1 MIYRLELENFYSVRD
16 AQVLDLSIPP
26 NVPVGNDRFAALF
39 PGSPYRAPKVVAI
52 YGANASGKTTIL
64 KALNFLFSFARDSV
78 QRTVPGF
85 AGLERFNDLVSMSRP
100 IRLAV
105 ELGGIMDFAPDTIKR
120 IGAGEE
126 PAYGLLRYELEIEVK
141 EGAAVR
147 VSTEALRQRP
157 DGKGKWQRVFERDAQ
172 GDVKGSASFP
182 MTGYR
187 HLLNT
192 LQPNVSVISSFA
204 IFQHPTA
211 NLFVEQLSRVIASF
225 GAVAASNDQAIVN
238 FLASNSDVLQALNSD
253 LRRIDIGVEAMRIE
267 HGPSGPFPMF
277 KHEGL
282 VLEMP
287 WQLESSGTQAF
298 IRIFPLLSMALARG
312 GIAIIDEFDL
322 MIHPLVLPE
331 ILGWFH
337 DHEKRNPLNAQLW
350 ITCHSASLLDDLAK
364 EEIVFAEKDSEGRT
378 SIYSLMDIKAVRRD
392 ENLYSKYLS
401 GAYGAVPHIG

>member
-1 MIYRLELENFYSVRD
+1 MLYRLELENFYSVRD
-16 AQVLDLSIPP
+16 PQVLDLAIPP
-26 NVPVGNDRFAALF
+26 NVPAEEERFAPLF
-39 PGSPYRAPKVVAI
+39 EGSPYRAPKVVAI

-64 KALNFLFSFARDSV
+64 KALNFIFSFAKDSV

-85 AGLERFNDLVSMSRP
+85 AGLERFNDAASMSRP

-105 ELGGIMDFAPDTIKR
+105 ELGGIMDFAPDTMKR
-120 IGAGEE
+120 IEAGDA

-141 EGAAVR
+141 DGAAVR
-147 VSTEALRQRP
+147 VTSEALRQRP

-182 MTGYR
+182 ITGYR

-192 LQPNVSVISSFA
+192 LQPNVSVVSSFA
-204 IFQHPTA
+204 MFQHPTA
-211 NLFVEQLSRVIASF
+211 ALFVEQLSYVIASLGGG
-225 GAVAASNDQAIVN
+225 GAPNDRAVVD
-238 FLASNSDVLQALNSD
+238 FLASDSKLVEALNAD

-267 HGPSGPFPMF
+267 YGPGGPYPMF

-282 VLEMP
+282 DLEMP
-287 WQLESSGTQAF
+287 WQLESNGTQAF
-298 IRIFPLLSMALARG
+298 IRIFPLLTLALARG

-337 DHEKRNPLNAQLW
+337 DSETRNPHNAQLW

-364 EEIVFAEKDSEGRT
+364 EEVVFAEKDNEGRT
-378 SIYSLMDIKAVRRD
+378 SIYSLMDIKAVRRGD
-392 ENLYSKYLS
+392 NLYSKYLS

>member
-1 MIYRLELENFYSVRD
+1 MLYRLELENFYSVRD
-16 AQVLDLSIPP
+16 AKVLDLTIPP
-26 NVPVGNDRFAALF
+26 NVPAEEERFAPLF

-78 QRTVPGF
+78 QRTASGF
-85 AGLERFNDLVSMSRP
+85 VGLERFNDTGSMSRP
-100 IRLAV
+100 IRLAI
-105 ELGGIMDFAPDTIKR
+105 ELGGIMNFAPDLVKR
-120 IGAGEE
+120 VEAGEA
-126 PAYGLLRYELEIEVK
+126 PSYGLLRYELEIEVK
-141 EGAAVR
+141 GGAAVG
-147 VSTEALRQRP
+147 VTSEALRQRP
-157 DGKGKWQRVFERDAQ
+157 DSKGKWQRVFERDAQ
-172 GDVKGSASFP
+172 GDVRGSASFP
-182 MTGYR
+182 ITGYR

-204 IFQHPTA
+204 MFQHPTA
-211 NLFVEQLSRVIASF
+211 ALFVERLSHVIANLGWD
-225 GAVAASNDQAIVN
+225 GAPNDQTVVN
-238 FLASNSDVLQALNSD
+238 FLALNSKLVDSLNAD
-253 LRRIDIGVEAMRIE
+253 LRRIDIGVETMRIE
-267 HGPSGPFPMF
+267 HGPNGPFPLF

-282 VLEMP
+282 DLEMP
-287 WQLESSGTQAF
+287 WQLESGGTRAF
-298 IRIFPLLSMALARG
+298 IRIFPLLSLALARG

-337 DHEKRNPLNAQLW
+337 NQQSRNPLNAQLW

-392 ENLYSKYLS
+392 DNLYSKYLS
-401 GAYGAVPHIG
+401 GAYGAVPQIG

>member
-1 MIYRLELENFYSVRD
+1 MLYRLELENFYSVRD
-16 AQVLDLSIPP
+16 AQALDLAIPP
-26 NVPVGNDRFAALF
+26 NVPAEEERFAPLF
-39 PGSPYRAPKVVAI
+39 EGSPYRAPKVVAI

-64 KALNFLFSFARDSV
+64 KALNFLFSFAKDSV

-85 AGLERFNDLVSMSRP
+85 AGLERFNDTASMSRP

-105 ELGGIMDFAPDTIKR
+105 ELGGIMDFAPNVVKR
-120 IGAGEE
+120 MEAGMA

-141 EGAAVR
+141 DGAAVR
-147 VSTEALRQRP
+147 VTSEALRQRP

-172 GDVKGSASFP
+172 GEVKGSASFP
-182 MTGYR
+182 ITGYR

-204 IFQHPTA
+204 MFQHPTA
-211 NLFVEQLSRVIASF
+211 ALFVEQLSHVIANLGWD
-225 GAVAASNDQAIVN
+225 GAPNDQAVVN
-238 FLASNSDVLQALNSD
+238 FLASDSNLVDTLNAD

-267 HGPSGPFPMF
+267 HGPNGPFPMF

-282 VLEMP
+282 DLEMP
-287 WQLESSGTQAF
+287 WQLESSGTRAF
-298 IRIFPLLSMALARG
+298 IRIFPLLSLTLARG

-331 ILGWFH
+331 ILGWFY
-337 DHEKRNPLNAQLW
+337 DSETRNPHNAQLW

-364 EEIVFAEKDSEGRT
+364 EEVVFAEKDNEGRT
-378 SIYSLMDIKAVRRD
+378 SIYSLMDIKAVRRGD
-392 ENLYSKYLS
+392 NLYSKYLS

>member
-1 MIYRLELENFYSVRD
+1 MAMLYRLELENFYSVRD
-16 AQVLDLSIPP
+16 TQVLDLSIPP
-26 NVPVGNDRFAALF
+26 NVPEGGNRFAALF

-64 KALNFLFSFARDSV
+64 KALNFLFSFARESV

-85 AGLERFNDLVSMSRP
+85 AGLERFNDTVSMSRP

-105 ELGGIMDFAPDTIKR
+105 ELGGIMDLTPDAMKR
-120 IGAGEE
+120 IEAGEV

-141 EGAAVR
+141 DGAAIR
-147 VSTEALRQRP
+147 VTTEALRQRP
-157 DGKGKWQRVFERDAQ
+157 DGKGKWQRVFERDEQ
-172 GDVKGSASFP
+172 GDVKGSTSFP
-182 MTGYR
+182 ITGYR

-204 IFQHPTA
+204 MFQHP
-211 NLFVEQLSRVIASF
+211 LLVEQLSHVISNL
-225 GAVAASNDQAIVN
+225 GWDITPNDRAVVN
-238 FLASNSDVLQALNSD
+238 FLASNSSLVDALNAD
-253 LRRIDIGVEAMRIE
+253 LRRIDIGVEAMRID
-267 HGPSGPFPMF
+267 HGPDGPFPMF

-282 VLEMP
+282 ELEMP
-287 WQLESSGTQAF
+287 WQLESGGTRAF
-298 IRIFPLLSMALARG
+298 IRIFPLLSLTLARG

-331 ILGWFH
+331 ILAWFH
-337 DHEKRNPLNAQLW
+337 GTETRNPRNAQLW

-364 EEIVFAEKDSEGRT
+364 EEIVFAEKDSGGRT
-378 SIYSLMDIKAVRRD
+378 SIYSLMDIKAVRRGD
-392 ENLYSKYLS
+392 NIYSKYLS

>member
-1 MIYRLELENFYSVRD
+1 MLYRLELENFYSVRD
-16 AQVLDLSIPP
+16 TQVLDLSIPP
-26 NVPVGNDRFAALF
+26 NVPEGGNRFAALF

-64 KALNFLFSFARDSV
+64 KALNFLFSFARESV

-85 AGLERFNDLVSMSRP
+85 AGLERFNDTVSMSRP

-105 ELGGIMDFAPDTIKR
+105 ELGGIMDLTPDAMKR
-120 IGAGEE
+120 IEAGEV

-141 EGAAVR
+141 DGAAIR
-147 VSTEALRQRP
+147 VTTEALRQRP
-157 DGKGKWQRVFERDAQ
+157 DGKGKWQRVFERDEQ
-172 GDVKGSASFP
+172 GDVKGSTSFP
-182 MTGYR
+182 ITGYR

-204 IFQHPTA
+204 MFQHP
-211 NLFVEQLSRVIASF
+211 LLVEQLSHVISNL
-225 GAVAASNDQAIVN
+225 GWDITPNDRAVVN
-238 FLASNSDVLQALNSD
+238 FLASNSSLVDALNAD
-253 LRRIDIGVEAMRIE
+253 LRRIDIGVEAMRID
-267 HGPSGPFPMF
+267 HGPDGPFPMF

-282 VLEMP
+282 ELEMP
-287 WQLESSGTQAF
+287 WQLESGGTRAF
-298 IRIFPLLSMALARG
+298 IRIFPLLSLTLARG

-331 ILGWFH
+331 ILAWFH
-337 DHEKRNPLNAQLW
+337 GTETRNPRNAQLW

-364 EEIVFAEKDSEGRT
+364 EEIVFAEKDSGGRT
-378 SIYSLMDIKAVRRD
+378 SIYSLMDIKAVRRGD
-392 ENLYSKYLS
+392 NIYSKYLS